1 MAKSKKSS
9 AKVSKK
15 STRELLHPKGAAKKA
30 VASKGSTK
38 AVATKSAAKAPA
50 KRRSRSSSRPRASRA
65 PPTEECSL
73 F

>member
-38 AVATKSAAKAPA
+38 APAKAPA
-50 KRRSRSSSRPRASRA
+50 KRRSRSRSRSRASRA